1 MHHHFS
7 FILYYKNIVKGEVK
21 VLCSVLNLK
30 CIWNCTLVWQTI
42 YAYKVKGAKGIYIHI
57 RTIIVIISCWP
68 DKSFATIKYIYVE
81 VTSKIWEARGKH
93 WAIKAIECI
102 AKVFHKSFCKSV
114 VSYILRSKI
123 LDDLLKKPFYQY
135 DIETN
140 TSPDLKTTMQWILK

>member
-1 MHHHFS
+1 M
-7 FILYYKNIVKGEVK
+7 
-21 VLCSVLNLK
+21 
-30 CIWNCTLVWQTI
+30 
-42 YAYKVKGAKGIYIHI
+42 
-57 RTIIVIISCWP
+57 
-68 DKSFATIKYIYVE
+68 YVE

-140 TSPDLKTTMQWILK
+140 TSPDLKTTMWWILKYFEEIIYVIFYYKWSLSMQSYLFEIIISSCCWNWIWLCHYKTSEVNLLIPKNQVFFGFVCRSRPSS